1 MAAGFLEHA
10 LRRAMG
16 DPELRIIGVH
26 AAGGGCIH
34 NAARVTTSAGNAF
47 VKWNADVPDD
57 LFLREAEG
65 LRELLAAGSDLV
77 IPRVLLAAAPQGAA
91 PGFIVMEL
99 LAQAAGRGAATDEAL
114 GRGLAAI
121 HRRSAEAFGFRVDT
135 YCGSTLQ
142 DNTRSGSWVEFYR
155 ERRLRFLLE
164 RLVEN
169 RGLAAAEG
177 RVLERLADRL
187 PDLLPHDPPPSLI
200 HGDLWSGN
208 VMATPSGPALFDP
221 ACAYADREMEF
232 GITTLFGGFSDRFF
246 RAYEEAWPLPAGWR
260 ERNGL
265 YQLYH
270 LLNHQLI
277 FGGHYA
283 ADALATARRYI

>member
-1 MAAGFLEHA
+1 MAAGFLEDA

-16 DPELRIIGVH
+16 DPGLRIIGVH
-26 AAGGGCIH
+26 PAGGGCIH
-34 NAARVTTSAGNAF
+34 NAARVTTSAGSAF

-65 LRELLAAGSDLV
+65 LGELLAAGSDLV
-77 IPRVLLAAAPQGAA
+77 IPRVLLAAAPRGAA

-99 LAQAAGRGAATDEAL
+99 LAPAAGRGAATDEAL

-135 YCGSTLQ
+135 YCGSTRQ

-164 RLVEN
+164 RLAEN

-246 RAYEEAWPLPAGWR
+246 RAYDEAWPLPAGWR

-277 FGGHYA
+277 FGGHYG